1 MPPALRMCSGHC
13 RQYNTRVT
21 TVLVR
26 VLLAP
31 ILIAGASLA
40 GRRWGNSISGWIV
53 GLPLTSGP
61 IALVLALQ
69 YGSAFAAQAAFG
81 TMAGALTQGAF
92 SLAYGYTARYAKWPF
107 ALGAGCAAFAVATAA
122 FHSLAPA
129 PVFAYGIV
137 VSGLAAVICLL
148 RRREGSAPH
157 SRSTALRFDLPIRMA
172 LATAWVFLLTGI
184 APLLGAEMAGLLSPF
199 PMYGAILTVF
209 AHRQHGSAAA
219 VEVLRGMLY
228 GLFGFG
234 TFFLLEGLLI
244 ERTGIAVA
252 FAAAITSAL
261 VLQLAA
267 LKLLQRK

>member
-1 MPPALRMCSGHC
+1 M
-13 RQYNTRVT
+13 T

-31 ILIAGASLA
+31 ILIAAASLA
-40 GRRWGNSISGWIV
+40 GRRWGNAIGGWIV

-69 YGSAFAAQAAFG
+69 YGPSFAAQAAFG

-92 SLAYGYTARYAKWPF
+92 SLAYGFTARRAKWPF
-107 ALGAGCAAFAVATAA
+107 ALAAGCAAFAVATAA
-122 FHSLAPA
+122 FHSFTPA
-129 PVFAYGIV
+129 PVLGYGIV
-137 VSGLAAVICLL
+137 VSGLAGVIFLL
-148 RRREGSAPH
+148 RRRDEVAPLT
-157 SRSTALRFDLPIRMA
+157 RGAVLRFDLPIRMV
-172 LATAWVFLLTGI
+172 LATTWVFLLTGI
-184 APLLGAEMAGLLSPF
+184 APMLGAGMAGLLSPF

-209 AHRQHGSAAA
+209 AHRQYGPAAA
-219 VEVLRGMLY
+219 VDVLRGMLY

-244 ERTGIAVA
+244 ERAGIAAA
-252 FAAAITSAL
+252 FTTAVISAL